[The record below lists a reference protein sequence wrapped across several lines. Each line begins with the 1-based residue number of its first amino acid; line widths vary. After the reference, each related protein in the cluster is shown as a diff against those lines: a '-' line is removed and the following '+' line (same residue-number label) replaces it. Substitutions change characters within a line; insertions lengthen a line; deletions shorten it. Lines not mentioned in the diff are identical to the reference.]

1 MLTTQIRLWALI
13 VICAFVT
20 NKSSVAQNQTN
31 NFGQE
36 FRFAFLE
43 NYASF
48 EKVSFVVSSEQK
60 NYTLN
65 ISCGIYSASF
75 TIFGKDT
82 TLTYLKGG
90 TPSAATFDPSGNRSI
105 LITSSVP
112 VTLYA
117 MNNSLN
123 SSDITNIIP
132 TEKITGNPVYFIN
145 TYRGDESLGKSNN
158 SLFTIVALDDSCYIN
173 IMPTCDS
180 KYNLNKDVLFSFLL
194 RKGQVYRD
202 QALDSQSFS
211 GTKIWNSKGCKRF
224 AVYEGAKCSYV
235 EYNNSTCKGC
245 DHLYNQ
251 SRPIQNL
258 GTQFTTIPYA
268 GNTGGY
274 LYQIVATE
282 NNTSISIDN
291 VPTAILNE
299 REVFTVNQK
308 INKSICIQSDKNIS
322 VVEMMKSGDCNGQS
336 SLLGN
341 PSLMT
346 VMPDNQMSNSA
357 NFSFP
362 FTKNISQSPSFP
374 AEFYLVVV
382 ARSGELTGIQLN
394 GIQLDT
400 SKFTTQ
406 CDKKV
411 GTFLM
416 DPSKTYHLFSKNGF
430 NAYMYAFG
438 LDESYATSIGGAFES
453 SRANFE
459 ILSQNTSVCDS
470 SFLFQFKAKT
480 DSAATFNWK
489 FGDGT
494 SDNGDSVSKVYGKRG
509 SFLMKLYINY
519 TNSTGCVVDSVE
531 KLITVN
537 TRPTFTFGPDTNL
550 CKGSYFELSPLTP
563 PNVNYLW
570 SNGSTGNLILV
581 NQNGPIWLELKDS
594 NSCVYRDSI
603 LVNFINCDTSNIVI
617 PNVFT
622 PSTFGGQIGDEYNDL
637 FESKF
642 SGFDVLEGHI
652 YNRWGVEVYQFNYP
666 SDTYWN
672 GGLNNDLSQPCSAGS
687 YFYIYKFKNNDTGLE
702 KEING
707 VVYLIR

>member
-1 MLTTQIRLWALI
+1 MLTTQFRLWALI
-13 VICAFVT
+13 VIYAFVT
-20 NKSSVAQNQTN
+20 KSTVIAQNQTN

-43 NYASF
+43 NYTNF

-75 TIFGKDT
+75 SIFGKDT
-82 TLTYLKGG
+82 TLNYAKLG
-90 TPSAATFDPSGNRSI
+90 TPSSAIFDPKANRSI
-105 LITSSVP
+105 LITSSAPITV
-112 VTLYA
+112 YA

-132 TEKITGNPVYFIN
+132 TEKIAGNPVYYIN
-145 TYRGDESLGKSNN
+145 TYRGDESLSIKNN
-158 SLFTIVALDDSCYIN
+158 SLFTIVALDDSCFIN
-173 IMPTCDS
+173 ILPTCDS
-180 KYNLNKDVLFSFLL
+180 KINLNKDVVFKFML
-194 RKGQVYRD
+194 RKGQVYREE
-202 QALDSQSFS
+202 ALDSQSFA

-224 AVYEGAKCSYV
+224 SVYEGAKCSFV

-258 GTQFTTIPYA
+258 GTKFTTIPYV
-268 GNTGGY
+268 GNSGGY

-291 VPTAILNE
+291 VPTAVLNE

-308 INKSICIQSDKNIS
+308 VNKTICIQSDKNIS
-322 VVEMMKSGDCNGQS
+322 VVELMKSGDCNGQS

-346 VMPDNQMSNSA
+346 VLPDNQMSTIA

-374 AEFYLVVV
+374 AEFYV
-382 ARSGELTGIQLN
+382 AIVANSGELGGLLLN
-394 GIQLDT
+394 GVGLDT
-400 SKFTTQ
+400 NKFTTQ

-411 GTFLM
+411 GTFSL
-416 DPSKTYHLFSKNGF
+416 DPSKSYSLYSKFGF

-453 SRANFE
+453 NKANFD

-470 SFLFQFKAKT
+470 NFLFQFKAKT

-494 SDNGDSVSKVYGKRG
+494 TDMGDSVTKVYGKRG
-509 SFLMKLYINY
+509 NFLMKLYINY
-519 TNSTGCVVDSVE
+519 TNSSGCLLDSVE

-550 CKGSYFELSPLTP
+550 CRGNYFELSPLTP
-563 PNVNYLW
+563 PNVKYLW
-570 SNGSTGNLILV
+570 SNGSTGSLIIV
-581 NQNGPIWLELKDS
+581 NQNGPIWLELIDS
-594 NSCVYRDSI
+594 NSCNYRDSI
-603 LVNFINCDTSNIVI
+603 NINFINCDTSNILI

-622 PSTFGGQIGDEYNDL
+622 PSTLGSQVGDEYNDL
-637 FESKF
+637 FETKF

-652 YNRWGVEVYQFNYP
+652 YNRWGVEVYSFNYP
-666 SDTYWN
+666 TDSYWN
-672 GGLNNDLSQPCSAGS
+672 GGLNNELSTPCTAGT
-687 YFYIYKFKNNDTGLE
+687 YFYIYKFKNNRTGLE
-702 KEING
+702 KEVNG